1 MSDESLPVNPYQPP
15 VEADRLSWPV
25 DPLRFPAWGIVVCS
39 FLPLVLSLVGIVIA
53 IRLIYLYGEFPEP
66 TDTIRK
72 AIREAYDMLLFSPLL
87 MVFGLLGFL
96 CARCLLARKWRW
108 FVVSYCVLTLL
119 PFSGWF
125 LAPLGIIT
133 LMRLWQK
140 DVWNSF
146 LVHATPAA

>member
-15 VEADRLSWPV
+15 LEADRASRPV

-39 FLPLVLSLVGIVIA
+39 FLPLVFSIVGIVTA
-53 IRLIYLYGEFPEP
+53 IRLIDLYGEFPDQ
-66 TDTIRK
+66 TDTIQK
-72 AIREAYDMLLFSPLL
+72 AIREAYDMLLFSRLF

-96 CARCLLARKWRW
+96 CARCLLARRWRW

-119 PFSGWF
+119 PFTGWF

-133 LMRLWQK
+133 LMRLRQK

-146 LVHATPAA
+146 PAHPTTAA